1 MANVIALFVEE
12 PDQLLNA
19 GAYGTGALMR
29 LQSCATEAGA
39 YVDISGTGSTPTI
52 ALVAATRAYT
62 AYDPAGAVTTWYRTR
77 YENAGG
83 TRLSDWSAVFQV
95 TAEEQ
100 GAYLCALSD
109 VKQRLAITDTT
120 DDEWLHEQIVAVTD
134 EIESLAGRRFRP
146 DPFAGT
152 KTVYLDYGGDGSTL
166 WLPRGIRSLTYLG
179 TAASDQPDGGTGTYT
194 EITAGVYIDPPDH
207 ERAPGWPGT
216 RISLGSTATSQ
227 FYPGHRTVKL
237 TGAFGWAAV
246 PAPVRSIAELCVVSA
261 FRGRSSGGAS
271 TFTVGVEGE
280 RTYARLLSAGDLKTL
295 AWYREIP
302 VT

>member
-29 LQSCATEAGA
+29 IQSCATETGA
-39 YVDISGTGSTPTI
+39 YADISGTGSTPTI
-52 ALVAATRAYT
+52 ALVTATRAYT

-100 GAYLCALSD
+100 GAYLCSLSD
-109 VKQRLAITDTT
+109 VKQRLGIIDAT

-146 DPFAGT
+146 DPLSGT
-152 KTVYLDYGGDGSTL
+152 KTVYLDYAGDGYTI
-166 WLPRGIRSLTYLG
+166 WLPRGVRSVTYVG
-179 TAASDQPDGGTGTYT
+179 TASTDQPDGGTGTYV
-194 EITAGVYIDPPDH
+194 EITTNCYVDPPEH
-207 ERAPGWPGT
+207 ERSPGWPGT
-216 RISLGSTATSQ
+216 RVTIGTSSGYQ
-227 FYPGHRTVKL
+227 FYRGHRTVKL
-237 TGAFGWAAV
+237 TGSFGWSAV
-246 PAPVRSIAELCVVSA
+246 PATVRAIAELCVVSA

-271 TFTVGVEGE
+271 SYTIGTEGE
-280 RTYARLLSAGDLKTL
+280 RTYSRLLSAGDMKTL
-295 AWYREIP
+295 QWFREITVP
-302 VT
+302 